1 MYTAGFARVL
11 GKYELAASS
20 PRHVSGAVL
29 FILVPKFHDARQYFS
44 HDWRS
49 MERLRKR
56 YPMPLAS
63 IVLSCNVSEKIAKS
77 SEESPAKIR
86 FRALPD

>member
-1 MYTAGFARVL
+1 MFTAGCARVL
-11 GKYELAASS
+11 GRYELAASS
-20 PRHVSGAVL
+20 PRHVSCAVL
-29 FILVPKFHDARQYFS
+29 FILVPKFHDAQQCFS

-56 YPMPLAS
+56 CPMLLAS
-63 IVLSCNVSEKIAKS
+63 IVLSCNVSEKMAKS
-77 SEESPAKIR
+77 SEESSGEIR